1 MYYNYAHKCPNIPEL
16 CSLTS
21 YNFTY
26 YSPNYASTLG
36 SSLPT
41 HQNIAIRDQLMCLF
55 IPLFVISVSG
65 NSVSASFGTNVVL
78 RFEIQNAIPAVQPN
92 GIVWT
97 YNGGTI
103 LNSQSQL
110 NGASLS
116 FSSNYLTLTISN
128 INCNSGGRFGFS
140 ASNVAGSDSSYID
153 LYLIGT

>member
-1 MYYNYAHKCPNIPEL
+1 MIK
-16 CSLTS
+16 
-21 YNFTY
+21 
-26 YSPNYASTLG
+26 
-36 SSLPT
+36 
-41 HQNIAIRDQLMCLF
+41 HQLVFNLF
-55 IPLFVISVSG
+55 YTFFILIPLFVISVSG

-97 YNGGTI
+97 YNGGTT
-103 LNSQSQL
+103 LNSRSQL